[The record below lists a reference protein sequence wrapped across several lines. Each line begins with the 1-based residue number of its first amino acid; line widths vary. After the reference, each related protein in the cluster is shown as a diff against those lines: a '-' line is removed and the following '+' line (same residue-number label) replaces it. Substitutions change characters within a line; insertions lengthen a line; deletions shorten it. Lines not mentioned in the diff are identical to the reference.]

1 MDPSE
6 NTVADG
12 NVQLDIG
19 QKEMGILAI
28 PISTVNSCHL
38 AAKIERSIL
47 RSSNS
52 TDFFLDQAFRQ
63 IRNHLPGDSL
73 QHRGS

>member
-12 NVQLDIG
+12 NVQLNIG

-38 AAKIERSIL
+38 AAKIDAFAKLIGWLSKNFVLQGLVVFQGRRHTSSMSRS
-47 RSSNS
+47 
-52 TDFFLDQAFRQ
+52 
-63 IRNHLPGDSL
+63 
-73 QHRGS
+73 